1 MPRKCTICEHPDRKK
16 IDKALVSGT
25 APIRTIAHQFQISN
39 DALKRH
45 VNNGHI
51 AAKIQ
56 KSAIAQEKAEADD
69 FYTHL
74 QKRKL
79 RFTEMAE
86 EAKKAGNPHLELKVY
101 QTEGKFVEMEGKALG
116 AFKEKIE
123 HSGKDG
129 GPIEHTH
136 QINVPEEVK
145 KVAHLLP
152 DVKI

>member
-1 MPRKCTICEHPDRKK
+1 MTELPADITDPEKRRKVLLILLDHANEKLKEAEDRKYLIQHELNLIEGAEQMPRKCTICEHPDRKK

-79 RFTEMAE
+79 R
-86 EAKKAGNPHLELKVY
+86 L
-101 QTEGKFVEMEGKALG
+101 
-116 AFKEKIE
+116 
-123 HSGKDG
+123 SG
-129 GPIEHTH
+129 
-136 QINVPEEVK
+136 VFPEEKTEV
-145 KVAHLLP
+145 LLLSNYP
-152 DVKI
+152 LQLWRK

>member
-86 EAKKAGNPHLELKVY
+86 EAKKSGNPHLELKVY

-116 AFKEKIE
+116 AFKEKVE
-123 HSGKDG
+123 HSGMVSWKEVIESAGRKDDS
-129 GPIEHTH
+129 
-136 QINVPEEVK
+136 K
-145 KVAHLLP
+145 
-152 DVKI
+152 